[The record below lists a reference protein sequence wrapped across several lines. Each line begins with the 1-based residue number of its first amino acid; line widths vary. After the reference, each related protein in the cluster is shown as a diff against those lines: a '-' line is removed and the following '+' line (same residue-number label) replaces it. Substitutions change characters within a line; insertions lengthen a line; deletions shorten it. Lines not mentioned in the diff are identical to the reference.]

1 LESDKEKFKTY
12 ISHIESK
19 KSKLSET
26 VKSLVQEFEIS
37 EENVKKLSMEREA
50 LSATVDA
57 QELSPADV
65 DRMNAERDQLAKSLA
80 GMSKQLDAVTKDI
93 WNEEI
98 ALQKKMDALERSCDK
113 FNTLLYKLDLLGS
126 TDPKYDCLKQE
137 IELFVQQSRPESM
150 VSVSLREKV
159 KVSSLILI

>member
-1 LESDKEKFKTY
+1 M
-12 ISHIESK
+12 ESK

-37 EENVKKLSMEREA
+37 EENVKKLSAEREA
-50 LSATVDA
+50 LSATVDS

-80 GMSKQLDAVTKDI
+80 GMSKQLDIVTKDI

-98 ALQKKMDALERSCDK
+98 ALQKKMDTLERSCDK

-126 TDPKYDCLKQE
+126 KDPKYNCVKQE

-150 VSVSLREKV
+150 VSVSLRQKV
-159 KVSSLILI
+159 KVIDQA